1 MGNLLSP
8 DKLDTSTYMFMG
20 SLPYPLSVLS
30 HILIRL
36 KYYNGSLDKIWIYLL
51 LPFFLVPPLTYFPLM
66 LLVGTTIRTPKISN
80 NFELLVIVPMLI
92 SLLLDNILEGQELK
106 IWQRDTI
113 KISLLFLSILAVNVS
128 KSYQVCTDKNMKER
142 KCTKQFP
149 GITTWSIAKAF
160 TDSIKQVTGAQ
171 MLVILHELMSSL
183 TMIPKLK
190 YYFKF
195 MHTMIPKSIVWSI
208 GYLLTVSLTDGI
220 NVYDT
225 CNYCETSKL
234 NPILDGLSATV
245 LPLVCVLYYYVIRIK
260 LPLFVNKENDNN
272 LYSIF

>member
-8 DKLDTSTYMFMG
+8 GKLDTSTYVFLG
-20 SLPYPLSVLS
+20 SLPYPLSILS
-30 HILIRL
+30 HLLIRL

-51 LPFFLVPPLTYFPLM
+51 LPLCLVPPFTFFPLM
-66 LLVGTTIRTPKISN
+66 LLVGTTMLTPKISN
-80 NFELLVIVPMLI
+80 TFELLVIVPMLI
-92 SLLLDNILEGQELK
+92 SILLDNVLEHQDLK

-128 KSYQVCTDKNMKER
+128 KSYQVCTQKNMKER
-142 KCTKQFP
+142 KCSKEFP
-149 GITTWSIAKAF
+149 GTSTWSIAKAF
-160 TDSIKQVTGAQ
+160 IDSIKQVAGAQ

-208 GYLLTVSLTDGI
+208 GYLLSVSLTDGI

-225 CNYCETSKL
+225 CTYCETSKL
-234 NPILDGLSATV
+234 NPVIDGLVVTV

-260 LPLFVNKENDNN
+260 LPLFTNKVEYYNM
-272 LYSIF
+272 YSIF